1 MHCIF
6 FHFVEEVTRY
16 KGISLKSIVGSLRRN
31 NQQMRAATFTL
42 HFNNLPSLKR
52 LTGKEK
58 RVGGYDLMWNDGPV
72 YREDISLETFG
83 GSSCTANT
91 HLGNNTLLGMERWG
105 SGGEEAK
112 SSI

>member
-1 MHCIF
+1 MYCIF
-6 FHFVEEVTRY
+6 FHFVQNVTRY
-16 KGISLKSIVGSLRRN
+16 KGISLKSIVGSPRSN
-31 NQQMRAATFTL
+31 NQQMRGATFTL

-83 GSSCTANT
+83 GSNCTANT
-91 HLGNNTLLGMERWG
+91 HLGNPALLGMERWG